1 MSLDQNAT
9 LTERAGASIEA
20 AIVRGQLPP
29 GAKLRIAEIAGEFGI
44 SPTPMRE
51 ALSRLVSRGLVVA
64 IGQRGFRVAPIGSE
78 DLADITF
85 TRITLETAAL
95 RRSMQVG
102 DGKWEGGIVSAL
114 HQMKRIAGRSKILQN
129 SPELDAVHK
138 DFHASLIAACGSPRI
153 SELASQLYDQAF
165 RYRSIMLANSIGADD
180 FIAEHQKLAD
190 VVLSRASEMA
200 VAALAEHLGR
210 TYRDVYGAVADQSAS

>member
-1 MSLDQNAT
+1 MNRDQTAT
-9 LTERAGASIEA
+9 LTERDGASIEA

-114 HQMKRIAGRSKILQN
+114 HQMKRIAGRSRILQN

-200 VAALAEHLGR
+200 VTALAEHLGR
-210 TYRDVYGAVADQSAS
+210 TYRDVYGAVAGQGAS

>member
-1 MSLDQNAT
+1 MSLDQTTT

-20 AIVRGQLPP
+20 AIVRGQLQP

-51 ALSRLVSRGLVVA
+51 ALSRLVSRGLVTA
-64 IGQRGFRVAPIGSE
+64 IGQRGFRVAPISSE

-85 TRITLETAAL
+85 TRIALETAAL

-114 HQMKRIAGRSKILQN
+114 HQMKRIAGRSQILQN
-129 SPELDAVHK
+129 SSELDAVHK
-138 DFHASLIAACGSPRI
+138 DFHASLIAACGAPRI
-153 SELASQLYDQAF
+153 SGLASQLYDQAF
-165 RYRSIMLANSIGADD
+165 RYRRIMLANSIGADD
-180 FIAEHQKLAD
+180 FIAEHEKLSD
-190 VVLSRASEMA
+190 VVLSRSADMA
-200 VAALAEHLGR
+200 AKALAEHLER
-210 TYRDVYGAVADQSAS
+210 TYREIYGAMAG

>member
-1 MSLDQNAT
+1 MSLDQTAT

-51 ALSRLVSRGLVVA
+51 ALSRLASRGLVIA
-64 IGQRGFRVAPIGSE
+64 IGQRGFRVAPISSE

-85 TRITLETAAL
+85 TRVTLETAAL
-95 RRSMQVG
+95 RQSMQVG

-114 HQMKRIAGRSKILQN
+114 HQIKRIAGRNRILQY

-138 DFHASLIAACGSPRI
+138 DFHTSLIAACGSPRI
-153 SELASQLYDQAF
+153 RELASQLYDQAF
-165 RYRSIMLANSIGADD
+165 RYRSIMLANPIGADG
-180 FIAEHQKLAD
+180 FVAEHQKLAD
-190 VVLSRASEMA
+190 VVLSRAGD
-200 VAALAEHLGR
+200 VAWTALAEHIGR
-210 TYRDVYGAVADQSAS
+210 TYREVYGAVAGQGAS